1 MYILTLMPATKQK
14 KNTPK
19 KAVLVVFPV
28 EVLDALNAAVEEQ
41 DTDRSKFIRKAVR
54 QLLSRTA

>member
-1 MYILTLMPATKQK
+1 MPATKQK
-14 KNTPK
+14 KHTPK

-28 EVLDALNAAVEEQ
+28 ETLNALNAAVEEQ

-54 QLLSRTA
+54 QLLSRPA